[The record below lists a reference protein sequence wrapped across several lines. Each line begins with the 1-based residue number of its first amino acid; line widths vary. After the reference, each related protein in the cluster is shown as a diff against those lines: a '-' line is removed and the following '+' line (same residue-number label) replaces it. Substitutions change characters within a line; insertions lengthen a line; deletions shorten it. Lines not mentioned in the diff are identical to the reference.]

1 MLCSTNTSLVPHLAQ
16 GPIAQWDSLVS
27 PSPHRPSK
35 DSGSS
40 QASPHFLFAFPLRE
54 AQALSPARSWALQA
68 QQRWQHKSLCYGQL
82 CPCQPRDDKMKGFY
96 TCEILMDAQK
106 NNYKLTVCGEKK
118 NSYGSQYKMFKI
130 PVIDSE
136 SWKHYALFPVLTCK
150 VSSSSQHFI

>member
-16 GPIAQWDSLVS
+16 GSIAQWDSLVS

-54 AQALSPARSWALQA
+54 AQALSPAQSWALQA

-106 NNYKLTVCGEKK
+106 NNYKLTVCGKK
-118 NSYGSQYKMFKI
+118 KLLWITIQDVQNPSYWFRILKALCLI
-130 PVIDSE
+130 PCAIM
-136 SWKHYALFPVLTCK
+136 
-150 VSSSSQHFI
+150 